1 MRIAEPAADLAVTL
15 AVASAVR
22 GVAVPAGTVVLGE
35 VGLAGDVRRVP
46 GTARRLA
53 EAARLG
59 FTRAIVAR
67 DDSVAPEG
75 MWVRKVSDVRAAVSL
90 ALDAGS
96 LDERR

>member
-1 MRIAEPAADLAVTL
+1 VTL

-22 GVAVPAGTVVLGE
+22 GEAVPAGTVVLGE
-35 VGLAGDVRRVP
+35 VGLAGDLRRVP
-46 GTARRLA
+46 GTSRRLA

-67 DDSVAPEG
+67 DDTLVPEG
-75 MWVRKVSDVRAAVSL
+75 MQVRQVSDVGAAVSL

-96 LDERR
+96 RERRR